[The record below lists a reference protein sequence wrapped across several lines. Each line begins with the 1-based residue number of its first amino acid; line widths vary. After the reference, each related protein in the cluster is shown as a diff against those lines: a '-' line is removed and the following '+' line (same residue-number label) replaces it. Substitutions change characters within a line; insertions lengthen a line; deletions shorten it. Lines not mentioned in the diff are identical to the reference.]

1 MDIPSNNN
9 QLIPYYPDQ
18 HQVMPQTAGISDAV
32 PVFAD
37 RRLMRYNL
45 LGLKD
50 FSGSL
55 TPPDLHEPEYS
66 SDRRLNTPKLNQVGL
81 LIDIYA

>member
-1 MDIPSNNN
+1 MDIPSNN

-18 HQVMPQTAGISDAV
+18 RQVALHTAKSSYAV
-32 PVFAD
+32 PSFAD

-45 LGLKD
+45 LRPTD
-50 FSGSL
+50 FSASATL
-55 TPPDLHEPEYS
+55 PDLHEPEYNS
-66 SDRRLNTPKLNQVGL
+66 SRRLKTPKINQLGL

>member
-1 MDIPSNNN
+1 MDIPSNN

-18 HQVMPQTAGISDAV
+18 RQITPHTAGILDAA

-45 LGLKD
+45 LRLTD
-50 FSGSL
+50 FSGSV
-55 TPPDLHEPEYS
+55 TPPDLHEPEYNS
-66 SDRRLNTPKLNQVGL
+66 NRRLKTPKLNQVGL

>member
-1 MDIPSNNN
+1 MDIPSNN

-18 HQVMPQTAGISDAV
+18 RQVAARAEIISGGLPV
-32 PVFAD
+32 PAD

-45 LGLKD
+45 LQ
-50 FSGSL
+50 
-55 TPPDLHEPEYS
+55 PADLFAGATSRNPSESEYN
-66 SDRRLNTPKLNQVGL
+66 SDRRLVTPKINQVGL